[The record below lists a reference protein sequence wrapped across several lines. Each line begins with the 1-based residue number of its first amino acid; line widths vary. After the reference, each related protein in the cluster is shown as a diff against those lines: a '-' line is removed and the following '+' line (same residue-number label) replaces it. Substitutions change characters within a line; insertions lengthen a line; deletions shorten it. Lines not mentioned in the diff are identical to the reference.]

1 MKRTHLGIQAI
12 IVVAMVSFVSWPQF
26 RPARAQSIWRYA
38 PATVLEARTI
48 DAARYAGAAS
58 ASTRR
63 PYIGGLS
70 SSSTELVPTPQA
82 SAVIDDSRTEFAP
95 GAIAALGGTE
105 NALVGL
111 AQN

>member
-12 IVVAMVSFVSWPQF
+12 IVLAMVSFVSWPHF
-26 RPARAQSIWRYA
+26 RPARAQSIWRYT

-58 ASTRR
+58 ASPLR
-63 PYIGGLS
+63 PLAGELS

-82 SAVIDDSRTEFAP
+82 SAVIDDARPEFTP
-95 GAIAALGGTE
+95 GAIA
-105 NALVGL
+105 V
-111 AQN
+111 